1 MTGLASTRRGFL
13 GGSAAVGLAA
23 SGLPVPLRAAPA
35 AAPTGPRETLSLDG
49 GWRFHEG
56 DIPFPPILDHEAAYA
71 HAKAGNAEGA
81 AASDYDDSD
90 WRRVTLPHDWALGQP
105 FDPAANIDQGYRRR
119 GIGWYRRT
127 FALAP
132 EDRTRALELRFDGI
146 ATHATVWING
156 TLAHRQFG
164 GFTGF
169 TIDLSP
175 FALYGDDLNT
185 LAIRV
190 DADATEG
197 WWYEGAGIYRHV
209 WLTKRAPVHIVNDG
223 IHADPRRDATGQWRV
238 PVTVVLANQ
247 GNAATD
253 PTIDVRLLGPD
264 GALAGH
270 AATTLTIPTAGT
282 ATASLSLSVEAPALW
297 SPDSPSLYRVETRV
311 VSSGTLVDAVAT
323 AIGFRTLRFDADQG
337 FFLNDQPLKIRG
349 VCAHQDHAGVG
360 VAVPDSLWD
369 FRLRRLKAMGA
380 NALRVAHNPAA
391 PELLDAADRLGVMI
405 LNEHREL
412 SAAADTLERLGALVR
427 RDRNHPSVILWS
439 LCNEESLQS
448 SGIGVAMV
456 RRMKAVVRALDDSR
470 PITAALNGAMFASP
484 NIATELDVVG
494 FNYGTA
500 QFDRFHA
507 AHPGLPLLSSEDTSA
522 YMTRGALATDRPA
535 HVLADDDSEH
545 AGWGLTHRAAWAA
558 VADRPFMAG
567 GFFWT
572 GFDYRGEPTPFE
584 WPSVGSFFGAMD
596 LCGFAK
602 SAFHIRRAL
611 WSDAAPVL
619 ELWPHWN
626 WHGREGQ
633 PIPMLAISNGDRIV
647 LRLNGRV
654 VLDQPM
660 AGDVLARAAI
670 PYAPGVLE
678 AIAYRHGKPVAH
690 RRIETT
696 GPAVALQLVPD
707 RDTLAGD
714 GRDTV
719 PVTVQAI
726 DAKGRA
732 VPIAQDA
739 VQFRITGGTILGV
752 GNGDP
757 NSHESELPEP
767 GGARAARRL
776 FNGLAQ
782 LLVQA
787 HAVGAV
793 LVEARGDGLRPA
805 TLRLTA
811 TPGAQPAIAPLDGR
825 QQLTEW
831 RVAPASATPPP
842 MGRAI
847 DAGDMNSWAWLKP
860 GAVEPGNPA
869 ARYVVSRL
877 AFTPRA
883 AVAARGG
890 QVLFASLAGAAR
902 VWLDGKQVAAK
913 ADPAPARLALPLPAG
928 PGAHVLEILFD
939 TGGTTAPFG
948 LAGSVTV
955 LPAA

>member
-1 MTGLASTRRGFL
+1 MTGPASTRRGFL
-13 GGSAAVGLAA
+13 GGSAAAGGMAATGLPMPLAA
-23 SGLPVPLRAAPA
+23 TPA
-35 AAPTGPRETLSLDG
+35 IAKSPRETLSLDG

-81 AASDYDDSD
+81 AASDYDDGD
-90 WRRVTLPHDWALGQP
+90 WRRVALPHDWALGQP
-105 FDPAANIDQGYRRR
+105 FDAAANIDQGYRRR

-132 EDRTRALELRFDGI
+132 EDRDRALELRFDGI
-146 ATHATVWING
+146 ATHATLWING

-209 WLTKRAPVHIVNDG
+209 WLIKRAPVHIVSDG
-223 IHADPRRDATGQWRV
+223 VHADPRRDPAGQWRV
-238 PVTVVLANQ
+238 PVTVALRNS
-247 GNAATD
+247 GDAAAGVTAS
-253 PTIDVRLLGPD
+253 VRLTGPD
-264 GALAGH
+264 GEPAGG
-270 AATTLTIPTAGT
+270 ATTTLTIPPAGS
-282 ATASLSLSVEAPALW
+282 ATASVSLAVASPQLW
-297 SPDSPSLYRVETRV
+297 SPDGPALYRVETRLV
-311 VSSGTLVDAVAT
+311 QDGAVVDAT
-323 AIGFRTLRFDADQG
+323 ETRIGFRTLRFDADHG

-349 VCAHQDHAGVG
+349 ACAHQDHAGVG

-380 NALRVAHNPAA
+380 NALRCAHNPPA

-412 SAAADTLERLGALVR
+412 SAAADILERLAFLVR

-484 NIATELDVVG
+484 NIAGELDVVG

-507 AHPGLPLLSSEDTSA
+507 AFPDMPLLSSEDTSA
-522 YMTRGALATDRPA
+522 YMTRGAATTDRAA

-558 VADRPFMAG
+558 VADRPFLAG

-602 SAFHIRRAL
+602 SGFHIRRAL
-611 WSDAAPVL
+611 WSDAPVL

-626 WHGREGQ
+626 WAGREGQ
-633 PIPMLAISNGDRIV
+633 PVPLLAITNAERVV

-654 VLDQPM
+654 VADLLL
-660 AGDVLARAAI
+660 AGDVLARATLA
-670 PYAPGVLE
+670 YAPGVLE
-678 AIAYRHGKPVAH
+678 AIGYRDGRPVAH
-690 RRIETT
+690 RRIETA
-696 GPAVALQLVPD
+696 GPPVALRLTPD
-707 RDTLAGD
+707 RATLAGD

-719 PVTVQAI
+719 PVTVEAI
-726 DAKGRA
+726 DARGRA
-732 VPIAQDA
+732 VPVAQDA
-739 VQFRITGGTILGV
+739 IGFHITGGTILGV

-757 NSHESELPEP
+757 NSHESDLPEAD
-767 GGARAARRL
+767 GTRARRRL

-782 LLVQA
+782 ILVQA
-787 HAVGAV
+787 PGAGPV
-793 LVEARGDGLRPA
+793 LLTAQADGLRPA
-805 TLRLTA
+805 TLKLTA
-811 TPGAQPAIAPLDGR
+811 SAGAQPTVPPLDGR

-831 RVAPASATPPP
+831 RVAPASATPPEP
-842 MGRAI
+842 NRALA
-847 DAGDMNSWAWLKP
+847 AGDMNSWAWLKP
-860 GAVEPGNPA
+860 GTVEPGNPE
-869 ARYVVSRL
+869 ARFVVFRL
-877 AFTPRA
+877 TFTSRA
-883 AVAARGG
+883 AVSARGG
-890 QVLFASLAGAAR
+890 QLLFASLAGAAR
-902 VWLDGKQVAAK
+902 VSLDGQQVAAK
-913 ADPAPARLALPLPAG
+913 TDPSPARLSIPLPAG
-928 PGAHVLEILFD
+928 SGAHVLEILFD
-939 TGGTTAPFG
+939 SGGTTTPFG
-948 LAGSVTV
+948 LAGSVSV
-955 LPAA
+955 LPAR